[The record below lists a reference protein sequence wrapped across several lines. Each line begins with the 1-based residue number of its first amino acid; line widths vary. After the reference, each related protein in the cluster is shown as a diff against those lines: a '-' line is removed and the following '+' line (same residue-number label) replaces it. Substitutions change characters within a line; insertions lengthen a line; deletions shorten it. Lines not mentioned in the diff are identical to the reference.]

1 MSSDTAK
8 TPSVSDIQPLEEA
21 KPDPTIGARKWE
33 NPNIPPIAEDTMDP
47 LAAPPILQSRSRAKG
62 DEPRIPR
69 SYPRRRKKDK
79 ELDATLTKAN
89 WDDAYAAYADT
100 GDFEQIAEKIDLS
113 VEQVEWLFTEGVR
126 RLGLPAI
133 EDYAVSKGEVA
144 LRLQESG
151 LSWKD
156 DKRDAKDTALA
167 KPKVRQAIT
176 ERVAKEAVAAQA
188 MLGGAMN
195 VAEIFG
201 TLIAEVKQKM
211 LQGKLEV
218 PEEVNLGYLNK
229 LALTLEKLAKAMDIA
244 TRLARLT
251 AGEPET
257 HVLHHVTGLIGTMS
271 ALEIKEFAETG
282 VLPRSIRGRANEIID
297 IEPPK
302 K

>member
-1 MSSDTAK
+1 
-8 TPSVSDIQPLEEA
+8 
-21 KPDPTIGARKWE
+21 
-33 NPNIPPIAEDTMDP
+33 
-47 LAAPPILQSRSRAKG
+47 
-62 DEPRIPR
+62 
-69 SYPRRRKKDK
+69 
-79 ELDATLTKAN
+79 
-89 WDDAYAAYADT
+89 
-100 GDFEQIAEKIDLS
+100 